1 MKLIGIGDAVVDIYQ
16 DQHRM
21 YPGGSVVNVAVM
33 ARRCGAEHTA
43 WLGLVGDDAAG
54 QHLQACLVEE
64 GVDISRHRV
73 VRGSTGAA
81 YVTLDA
87 QGDRCFT
94 GTNHATRVQ
103 SLVALTL
110 NQDDLTYL
118 RQFDVVHSC
127 VSLNTSLERELSK
140 LHGQTLSF
148 DFSSPEYWTSDDL
161 ERICPLLGFAFFS
174 GSDLS
179 QAEIRTLVRRVH
191 DLGVEVVGVTRAE
204 APAYF
209 SYRGTVV
216 EQPVYPATVVDTMG
230 AGDSF
235 IAAFLT
241 HYLTEQAGLAP
252 ALAFAARYAAEV
264 CGYHGAFGYGKQL
277 D

>member
-1 MKLIGIGDAVVDIYQ
+1 MRLIGIGDAVVDIYQ

-94 GTNHATRVQ
+94 G
-103 SLVALTL
+103 
-110 NQDDLTYL
+110 
-118 RQFDVVHSC
+118 
-127 VSLNTSLERELSK
+127 SLERELSK

-209 SYRGTVV
+209 SHGGTVV

-241 HYLTEQAGLAP
+241 HYLTEQTGLAP